1 VNSRNN
7 VPTVEGA
14 YTPSKSVFIPP
25 LRRTSMSSMQ
35 SAPAHMPAT
44 TVASFGAGLA
54 APDFIRG
61 AVIWTFSPNNLPS
74 PV

>member
-1 VNSRNN
+1 MNSRNN

-14 YTPSKSVFIPP
+14 YTPSNNVFIPP
-25 LRRTSMSSMQ
+25 ERTTSMSSMQ

-54 APDFIRG
+54 APDLIRG
-61 AVIWTFSPNNLPS
+61 ALMWTFSASSRRS

>member
-14 YTPSKSVFIPP
+14 YTPSNSVFIPP
-25 LRRTSMSSMQ
+25 LRTTSMSSML

-44 TVASFGAGLA
+44 TVASLGAGLA
-54 APDFIRG
+54 APETICG
-61 AVIWTFSPNNLPS
+61 TAM
-74 PV
+74 